1 MNTALLAAD
10 IARRIPEMK
19 RDSALNNTL
28 VIQTMIEAELR
39 RSREASW
46 VPSPHSQ
53 TDHGTLE
60 VEFNDGLKFPYPPGA
75 LGRLEF
81 ERDRPRKPTWA
92 QFWKAA
98 ATCRR
103 IKLGARTMPH
113 PREGWDRNADTA
125 RLVAGCSLEV
135 CKRRPVLHLLCV
147 WTGYY

>member
-1 MNTALLAAD
+1 MNTALLAAE

-19 RDSALNNTL
+19 RDSALNNAQ
-28 VIQTMIEAELR
+28 VIQGLIEAELAR
-39 RSREASW
+39 PEQERPLI
-46 VPSPHSQ
+46 V
-53 TDHGTLE
+53 
-60 VEFNDGLKFPYPPGA
+60 VEFNDGLKFSDPPGS
-75 LGRLEF
+75 LGRAAF
-81 ERDRPRKPTWA
+81 EPEKPTWQ

-125 RLVAGCSLEV
+125 QLVADCSLEV
-135 CKRRPVLHLLCV
+135 CRRRPLLHLLCV